1 LFNTLTS
8 TVEPIPV
15 TETSVVGLRT
25 FTSTVLPA
33 PILTVPSIV
42 NGFDAVYSSS
52 FSSYR
57 CV

>member
-1 LFNTLTS
+1 METSFVGLRTLTS
-8 TVEPIPV
+8 TVEP
-15 TETSVVGLRT
+15 E
-25 FTSTVLPA
+25 